1 VLISLRSLSM
11 WLRVKKNMGKG
22 LKEASHP
29 RKMYLILKNILII
42 MLFNVNISKL
52 MVNKRLFY
60 VRVL

>member
-1 VLISLRSLSM
+1 M
-11 WLRVKKNMGKG
+11 WLRVKKKMGKG